1 MIPDK
6 DMRTTIRVYRK
17 GGCVKVCT
25 VLQKINNKIKG
36 EREEK
41 KKICERIHYLLTCL
55 CSSSF
60 QCINLF
66 FCCIRDQLLPV
77 LLI

>member
-41 KKICERIHYLLTCL
+41 KIEKSVKESIIY
-55 CSSSF
+55 
-60 QCINLF
+60 
-66 FCCIRDQLLPV
+66 
-77 LLI
+77 